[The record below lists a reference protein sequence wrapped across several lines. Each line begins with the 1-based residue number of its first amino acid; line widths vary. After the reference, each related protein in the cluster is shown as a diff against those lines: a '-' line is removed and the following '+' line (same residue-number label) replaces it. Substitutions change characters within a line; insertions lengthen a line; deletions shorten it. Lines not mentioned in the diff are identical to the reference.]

1 MHWEDIF
8 NTTRLGEE
16 DKNSNTG
23 LARNEFQ
30 RDYDRIIF
38 STPFRRLQNKTQV
51 LPFPNSDH
59 VRNRLTHSLEAGSA
73 GRSLGTIIGNAMIAK
88 HPVLKEQAVSSHDFG
103 AVIGAACI
111 AHDIGNPPFGHAG
124 EEAISYFFKE
134 NENNSLFDNLTKEQ
148 LSDLQNFEGNAA
160 GFRLLSNSLPAQTS
174 LKGGLGL
181 TYLTYATFTKYP
193 KTSLPDLKETKISF
207 LKKYGVFQTE
217 IDSFKQIA
225 ETLRMHSYENYPTVW
240 KRHPFAYL
248 VEAADDICYRIVDF
262 EDGFNLGIIP
272 FQDIEHLFLEILKE
286 NWSES
291 ESKYGKI
298 LEDKSKIGYLRA
310 KVINHLIYKS
320 SQVFIENENEIMAG
334 NFSQSLIDHISEKET
349 LKKIQTRSIKDIY
362 QYKSVIK
369 IESAGFK
376 VLPELLNLFIH
387 AYKYPKHPKYKRIY
401 KLIPLQYFNLDG
413 KPFASDY
420 ENILNITMFIAG
432 MTDKY
437 AINLYKNISGIELPT
452 Y

>member
-1 MHWEDIF
+1 MRWEELF

-59 VRNRLTHSLEAGSA
+59 VRNRLTHSLEAGSV
-73 GRSLGTIIGNAMIAK
+73 GRSLGTIIGNAMIEK
-88 HPVLKEQAVSSHDFG
+88 HPILKEQGVSSHDFG

-134 NENNSLFDNLTKEQ
+134 NEGKTILENLSKEQ
-148 LSDLQNFEGNAA
+148 LNDLQNFEGNAA
-160 GFRLLSNSLPAQTS
+160 GFRLMANSLPAQTS
-174 LKGGLGL
+174 LQGGLGL

-193 KTSLPDLKETKISF
+193 KTSLPNLKDTKISF

-217 IDSFKQIA
+217 IETFKQIA
-225 ETLRMHSYENYPTVW
+225 DTLEMHSYEGYQNVW
-240 KRHPFAYL
+240 KRHPFAYI

-262 EDGFNLGIIP
+262 EDGFNMGIIP
-272 FQDIEHLFLEILKE
+272 FQEIECLFLDILKD
-286 NWSES
+286 NWKDSEI
-291 ESKYGKI
+291 KYSQIHEERNKI
-298 LEDKSKIGYLRA
+298 SYLRA

-320 SQVFIENENEIMAG
+320 AQVFIKNEDEIMAG
-334 NFSQSLIDHISEKET
+334 NFHQSLIDHIPEMEI
-349 LKKIQTRSIKDIY
+349 LKKIQKRSINDIY
-362 QYKSVIK
+362 QYKSVVK
-369 IESAGFK
+369 IESAGFR
-376 VLPELLNLFIH
+376 VLPDLLNLFIH
-387 AYKYPKHPKYKRIY
+387 AYKYPEHPKYKRIY
-401 KLIPLQYFNLDG
+401 KLIPTQYFNLDG
-413 KPFASDY
+413 KPFESDY
-420 ENILNITMFIAG
+420 ENILNLTMFIAG

-437 AINLYKNISGIELPT
+437 AINLYRNISGIELPG

>member
-1 MHWEDIF
+1 MRWEELF

-16 DKNSNTG
+16 DKSSNTG

-59 VRNRLTHSLEAGSA
+59 VRNRLTHSLEAGSV
-73 GRSLGTIIGNAMIAK
+73 GRSLGTIIGNAMIKK
-88 HPVLKEQAVSSHDFG
+88 HTVLKEMGVSSHDFG

-111 AHDIGNPPFGHAG
+111 SHDIGNPPFGHAG

-134 NENNSLFDNLTKEQ
+134 NEGSSILGNLSNEE
-148 LSDLQNFEGNAA
+148 LNDLQNFEGNAA
-160 GFRLLSNSLPAQTS
+160 GFRLMANSLAAQTS

-193 KTSLPDLKETKISF
+193 KTSLPDLRNTKISY

-217 IDSFKQIA
+217 IETFNQIA
-225 ETLRMHSYENYPTVW
+225 NTLGMHPFENYPTVW
-240 KRHPFAYL
+240 KRHPFAYI

-262 EDGFNLGIIP
+262 EDGYNLGIIP
-272 FQDIEHLFLEILKE
+272 FREIESLFLSILKN
-286 NWSES
+286 NWAES
-291 ESKYGKI
+291 ETKYSQI
-298 LEDKSKIGYLRA
+298 HEERSKISYLRA
-310 KVINHLIYKS
+310 KVINHLISKS
-320 SQVFIENENEIMAG
+320 ADVFIKNEDAILDG
-334 NFSQSLIDHISEKET
+334 DFYSCLIDDIPEKEI
-349 LKKIQTRSIKDIY
+349 LKKIQTRSINDIY
-362 QYKSVIK
+362 QYKSVLK
-369 IESAGFK
+369 IESAGFR
-376 VLPELLNLFIH
+376 VLPDLLDHFIH
-387 AYKYPKHPKYKRIY
+387 AYKNPKHPKYKRIF
-401 KLIPLQYFNLDG
+401 KLIPPQYFKLDG
-413 KPFASDY
+413 KPFDSDY
-420 ENILNITMFIAG
+420 ENILNLSLFIAG

-437 AINLYKNISGIELPT
+437 AINLYRNISGIELPA

>member
-1 MHWEDIF
+1 MRWEELF

-73 GRSLGTIIGNAMIAK
+73 GRSLGTIVGNEMIEK
-88 HPVLKEQAVSSHDFG
+88 HPILKKQGVSSHDFG

-134 NENNSLFDNLTKEQ
+134 NKNSDLFKNLSKEQ

-160 GFRLLSNSLPAQTS
+160 GFRLLANSLPAQTS

-193 KTSLPDLKETKISF
+193 KTSLPDLKDTKISF

-217 IDSFKQIA
+217 IAAFKQITK
-225 ETLRMHSYENYPTVW
+225 TLGMHPMEGQKNVW

-272 FQDIEHLFLEILKE
+272 FQEIETLFLEILKDK
-286 NWSES
+286 WTDSEI
-291 ESKYGKI
+291 KYSNIHDK
-298 LEDKSKIGYLRA
+298 KSKITYLRA

-320 SQVFIENENEIMAG
+320 AQVFIKNEDQIMAG
-334 NFSQSLIDHISEKET
+334 DFHQSLIDHIPEKKI
-349 LKKIQTRSIKDIY
+349 LKKIQIRSVNDIY
-362 QYKSVIK
+362 QNTSVVK

-376 VLPELLNLFIH
+376 VLPVLLDLFIN
-387 AYKYPKHPKYKRIY
+387 AYKNPKHPKYKRIY
-401 KLIPLQYFNLDG
+401 KLIPSQYFNLDG
-413 KPFASDY
+413 KAFESDY

-437 AINLYKNISGIELPT
+437 AINLYRNISGIELPA

>member
-1 MHWEDIF
+1 MRWEELF

-16 DKNSNTG
+16 NKNSNTG

-73 GRSLGTIIGNAMIAK
+73 GRSLGTIVGNEMIKK
-88 HPVLKEQAVSSHDFG
+88 HPILKKRGVSSHDFG

-134 NENNSLFDNLTKEQ
+134 NGNKPLLANLSKDE
-148 LSDLQNFEGNAA
+148 LNDLQNFEGNAA
-160 GFRLLSNSLPAQTS
+160 GFRLLANSLAAQTS

-193 KTSLPDLKETKISF
+193 KTSLPNLKDTKISF
-207 LKKYGVFQTE
+207 LKKYGIFQTE
-217 IDSFKQIA
+217 IETFDQIA
-225 ETLRMHSYENYPTVW
+225 NTLGMHPFGNYQNVW
-240 KRHPFAYL
+240 RRHPFAYI

-272 FQDIEHLFLEILKE
+272 FLEIEKLFLEILKE
-286 NWSES
+286 KWSES
-291 ESKYGKI
+291 EIKYSNI
-298 LEDKSKIGYLRA
+298 HEERSKISYLRA
-310 KVINHLIYKS
+310 KVINHLIYNS
-320 SQVFIENENEIMAG
+320 AQVFIKNEEAILAG
-334 NFSQSLIDHISEKET
+334 DFHQSLIDHIPEKAI
-349 LKKIQTRSIKDIY
+349 LKKIQLRSINDIY
-362 QYKSVIK
+362 QYKSVVK

-376 VLPELLNLFIH
+376 VLPDLLDLFIN
-387 AYKYPKHPKYKRIY
+387 AYKNPKHPKYKRIY
-401 KLIPLQYFNLDG
+401 KLIPSQYFNLDG
-413 KPFASDY
+413 KPFESDY

-437 AINLYKNISGIELPT
+437 AINLYRNISGIEIPR